1 MEKYVISL
9 DQGTTSSRAIIFN
22 HEREI
27 VGVSQKEF
35 TQIYPK
41 AGWVEHDPIEI
52 WNTQKEVMLDVLQK
66 CNIRI
71 DQIDSIGITNQRET
85 TIIWDKNTGK
95 PIYNAI
101 VWQCRRTSEYT
112 EKLIKQGYSEM
123 VYSKTGLPIDPY
135 FSGTK
140 IKWILDN
147 VDGAREKAAN
157 GELLFGTIDTWL
169 MWKLSGGEIHAT
181 DYTNASR
188 TMIYNIH
195 TLEWDEELI
204 SLIDV
209 PKNILPKV
217 CPSSYI
223 FGYTDEKEFGAKI
236 PISGV
241 AGDQQSALFGHLCI
255 EKGMVKNTYGTGC
268 FSLMNT
274 GKEAVESKRGLITTL
289 AASQEDGK
297 PQYVIEGSV
306 FIGGAVLQWLR
317 DELKMIS
324 SAREADEISEK
335 TPDSNGVYLV
345 PAFVGLGAP
354 HWDPYARGTVVGLTR
369 GATKEHFVRAA
380 LESIAYQVFDVIHAM
395 ESDMGTKIVNLSVD
409 GGASRSDVLMQF
421 QSDILN
427 TKVIRPKTIETT
439 GLGAAYLAG
448 LATGFWKNI
457 DELKSSE
464 PSKIFEPKMDK
475 TRREELLLG
484 WEVAIGHARH
494 R

>member
-147 VDGAREKAAN
+147 VDGAREKAAK

-204 SLIDV
+204 SLLDV

>member
-112 EKLIKQGYSEM
+112 EKLIQQGYSEM

-448 LATGFWKNI
+448 LATGFWKDI

>member
-52 WNTQKEVMLDVLQK
+52 WNTQKEVMLDVLEK

-147 VDGAREKAAN
+147 VDGAREKAAK

-439 GLGAAYLAG
+439 GIGAAYLAG

>member
-112 EKLIKQGYSEM
+112 EKLIQQGYSEM

-147 VDGAREKAAN
+147 VDGAREKVAK

-204 SLIDV
+204 SLLDV
-209 PKNILPKV
+209 PKNVLPKV

>member
-112 EKLIKQGYSEM
+112 ERLIKQGYSEM

-147 VDGAREKAAN
+147 VDGAREKAAK

-204 SLIDV
+204 SLLDV

-236 PISGV
+236 SISGV

-335 TPDSNGVYLV
+335 TPNSNGVYLV

>member
-147 VDGAREKAAN
+147 VDGAREKAAK

-204 SLIDV
+204 SLLDV

-395 ESDMGTKIVNLSVD
+395 ESDMGTRIVNLSVD

>member
-112 EKLIKQGYSEM
+112 EKLIQQGYSEM

-204 SLIDV
+204 SLLDV

-217 CPSSYI
+217 CPSSYM

-464 PSKIFEPKMDK
+464 PNKIFEPKMDK

>member
-112 EKLIKQGYSEM
+112 EKLIQQGYSEM

-169 MWKLSGGEIHAT
+169 MWKLSGGEIHAS

-255 EKGMVKNTYGTGC
+255 EKGMVR
-268 FSLMNT
+268 
-274 GKEAVESKRGLITTL
+274 KR
-289 AASQEDGK
+289 SC
-297 PQYVIEGSV
+297 
-306 FIGGAVLQWLR
+306 
-317 DELKMIS
+317 
-324 SAREADEISEK
+324 
-335 TPDSNGVYLV
+335 
-345 PAFVGLGAP
+345 
-354 HWDPYARGTVVGLTR
+354 
-369 GATKEHFVRAA
+369 
-380 LESIAYQVFDVIHAM
+380 
-395 ESDMGTKIVNLSVD
+395 
-409 GGASRSDVLMQF
+409 
-421 QSDILN
+421 
-427 TKVIRPKTIETT
+427 
-439 GLGAAYLAG
+439 
-448 LATGFWKNI
+448 
-457 DELKSSE
+457 
-464 PSKIFEPKMDK
+464 
-475 TRREELLLG
+475 
-484 WEVAIGHARH
+484 
-494 R
+494 

>member
-112 EKLIKQGYSEM
+112 EKLIQQGYSEM

-297 PQYVIEGSV
+297 PQYAIEGSV

>member
-147 VDGAREKAAN
+147 VDGAREKAAK

-204 SLIDV
+204 SLLDV

-335 TPDSNGVYLV
+335 TPNSNGVYLV

>member
-112 EKLIKQGYSEM
+112 EKLIQQGYSEM

-140 IKWILDN
+140 IKWILDS

>member
-112 EKLIKQGYSEM
+112 EKLIQQGYSEM

>member
-112 EKLIKQGYSEM
+112 EKLIQQGYSEM

-147 VDGAREKAAN
+147 VDGAREKAAK

>member
-112 EKLIKQGYSEM
+112 EKLIQQGYSEM

-274 GKEAVESKRGLITTL
+274 GKKAVESKRGLITTL

-297 PQYVIEGSV
+297 PQYAIEGSV

-484 WEVAIGHARH
+484 WEVAIGHAKH

>member
-1 MEKYVISL
+1 
-9 DQGTTSSRAIIFN
+9 
-22 HEREI
+22 
-27 VGVSQKEF
+27 
-35 TQIYPK
+35 
-41 AGWVEHDPIEI
+41 
-52 WNTQKEVMLDVLQK
+52 
-66 CNIRI
+66 
-71 DQIDSIGITNQRET
+71 
-85 TIIWDKNTGK
+85 
-95 PIYNAI
+95 
-101 VWQCRRTSEYT
+101 
-112 EKLIKQGYSEM
+112 
-123 VYSKTGLPIDPY
+123 
-135 FSGTK
+135 
-140 IKWILDN
+140 
-147 VDGAREKAAN
+147 
-157 GELLFGTIDTWL
+157 
-169 MWKLSGGEIHAT
+169 
-181 DYTNASR
+181 
-188 TMIYNIH
+188 
-195 TLEWDEELI
+195 
-204 SLIDV
+204 
-209 PKNILPKV
+209 
-217 CPSSYI
+217 
-223 FGYTDEKEFGAKI
+223 
-236 PISGV
+236 
-241 AGDQQSALFGHLCI
+241 
-255 EKGMVKNTYGTGC
+255 
-268 FSLMNT
+268 MNT

>member
-112 EKLIKQGYSEM
+112 EKLIQQGYSEM
-123 VYSKTGLPIDPY
+123 IYSKTGLPIDPY

-147 VDGAREKAAN
+147 VDGAREKAAK

-324 SAREADEISEK
+324 SARESDEISEK

>member
-147 VDGAREKAAN
+147 VDGAREKAAK

-204 SLIDV
+204 SLLDV

-236 PISGV
+236 SISGV

-335 TPDSNGVYLV
+335 TPNSNGVYLV

>member
-112 EKLIKQGYSEM
+112 EKLIEQGYSEM
-123 VYSKTGLPIDPY
+123 IYSKTGLPIDPY

-147 VDGAREKAAN
+147 VDGAREKAAK

-354 HWDPYARGTVVGLTR
+354 HWVPYARGTVVGLTR

-484 WEVAIGHARH
+484 WEVAIGHAKH

>member
-112 EKLIKQGYSEM
+112 EKLIQQGYSEM

-147 VDGAREKAAN
+147 VDGAREKAAK

-204 SLIDV
+204 SLLDV

-217 CPSSYI
+217 CLSSYI

-484 WEVAIGHARH
+484 WEVAIGHAKH

>member
-66 CNIRI
+66 YNIRI

-112 EKLIKQGYSEM
+112 EKLIQQGYSEM

>member
-112 EKLIKQGYSEM
+112 EKLIQQGYSEM

-147 VDGAREKAAN
+147 VDGAREKVAK

-204 SLIDV
+204 SLLDV
-209 PKNILPKV
+209 PKNVLPKV

-475 TRREELLLG
+475 SRREELLLG
-484 WEVAIGHARH
+484 WEVAIGHAKH

>member
-147 VDGAREKAAN
+147 VDGAREKAAK

-204 SLIDV
+204 SLLDV

-236 PISGV
+236 SISGV

-255 EKGMVKNTYGTGC
+255 EKGMVKNKYGTGC

-335 TPDSNGVYLV
+335 TPNSNGVYLV